1 MSLPVPPDGLLGV
14 GLSLSTD
21 GRVKLAFTLVF
32 ELVSVVSA
40 NTPVDPKTIGAT
52 KENAVINSSQQVIMT
67 GNQGNVFSGTYDMD
81 LGTVSLEIPDAS
93 RISQGQSTGSITWN
107 LAQTPQNP

>member
-1 MSLPVPPDGLLGV
+1 
-14 GLSLSTD
+14 
-21 GRVKLAFTLVF
+21 
-32 ELVSVVSA
+32 
-40 NTPVDPKTIGAT
+40 
-52 KENAVINSSQQVIMT
+52 MT